1 MAVKNILFRIQAD
14 TASLK
19 SELGKVQSELAKIQK
34 EAKKTGGILSN
45 FGNTIKGAAATF
57 GAIALTDVLVNFG
70 KGSIQAAAD
79 FEALKISFT
88 TFLGSAQ
95 EAEKV
100 LADLEKFS
108 VATPFT
114 PEQVQNAGK
123 ALLAFGEEADTL
135 TTTLQRIGDI
145 SAGTG
150 KDFNELTLIYGKARV
165 AGTLYG
171 EDINQLTEAGVPI
184 LGIFADQLGVN
195 VDQVKKL
202 GSEGKIS
209 FSNLEEAFKT
219 LTTEGGKFAG
229 LTDALSQSFTGRVS
243 TLQGNVSALQR
254 SIGEALLPAAEV
266 LIDVLSG
273 LVEALQNLPTF
284 VDQNRVAIGIVT
296 GAVILYT
303 GAMFKATQATII
315 NTTSTALNAAG
326 KRVWAILQTGMVFVQ
341 NLFTAA
347 TTRGTI
353 AQRRNAVATLSA
365 AAAQKVW
372 NFAIKSNPL
381 GLLLGLLATGIALLT
396 DWGDATGEIAD
407 STEQWTLSNEELIDS
422 QEAVKNFTAQTAE
435 SLAKEDTE
443 LKKLFATLKKTNA
456 GSKERND
463 LIQEINSKYGAT
475 LKNISDEKKF
485 VEQLDLAYKQVMVS
499 LKAKILLQ
507 SQEKTLATLYEQ
519 QANLIGKASEN
530 AVNGITKQLL
540 TLKGGGITLGN
551 SFEEALKNLPETSR
565 QVFDKLTL
573 DQQANIRKN
582 FTGLGKAVEEE
593 FKSSGEKAKVAVSDA
608 FSGVK
613 VQVPLEIQQKEQQ
626 QALLSSENI
635 EKLTKGG
642 AAFDATSNQLAET
655 NRAIE
660 KVEDAWKKATEE
672 INKNKPKGAPID
684 TKAIQEAANLLLNLQ
699 RELEDLNLEIQ
710 TQPISFSKIVDLESA
725 KKQLDDLQTLQQEK
739 IKTDITRRKADL
751 AAEGKLTKSASNEL
765 DKIQQ
770 KQLEKSQN
778 ETNQKKLKLDDEY
791 RKRQQ
796 DAEAEAAQIKLETEL
811 TFLEQSAEDL
821 ENLEGDLQDKLSKAK
836 SKKKRA
842 AIEQDIRENINA
854 QIQNIRDQENVQ
866 ITQIEKER
874 DLVLLN
880 EELTQEERL
889 NIIAQA
895 ELDIL
900 KIKQDAQD
908 KANGITKKGAE
919 LETDASDKK
928 NQEILKGIEDVTKAT
943 IDLINQVIDA
953 RIKETE
959 VAINGQEKRV
969 ERAKAIAEKGNAE
982 ILQLEEERLDKL
994 TKQRA
999 KFVRAQQALAL
1010 IELVTNSAV
1019 AIAKAAAE
1027 GGAAAPFTI
1036 AATLIALASGFIAAK
1051 AQAQSA
1057 AAGFAEGGFTGP
1069 GGKYEPAG
1077 VVHKGEFVFN
1087 NEKTKKFRSLF
1098 EDIHK
1103 GRNPLLTQGIGE
1115 QIIVVNNM
1123 GLDDKLGRIEKA
1135 IREQKGMSLSIDERG
1150 IHGMVSHYQW
1160 KDQRIRKR
1168 AK

>member
-1 MAVKNILFRIQAD
+1 
-14 TASLK
+14 
-19 SELGKVQSELAKIQK
+19 
-34 EAKKTGGILSN
+34 
-45 FGNTIKGAAATF
+45 
-57 GAIALTDVLVNFG
+57 
-70 KGSIQAAAD
+70 
-79 FEALKISFT
+79 
-88 TFLGSAQ
+88 
-95 EAEKV
+95 
-100 LADLEKFS
+100 
-108 VATPFT
+108 
-114 PEQVQNAGK
+114 
-123 ALLAFGEEADTL
+123 
-135 TTTLQRIGDI
+135 
-145 SAGTG
+145 
-150 KDFNELTLIYGKARV
+150 
-165 AGTLYG
+165 
-171 EDINQLTEAGVPI
+171 
-184 LGIFADQLGVN
+184 
-195 VDQVKKL
+195 
-202 GSEGKIS
+202 
-209 FSNLEEAFKT
+209 
-219 LTTEGGKFAG
+219 
-229 LTDALSQSFTGRVS
+229 
-243 TLQGNVSALQR
+243 
-254 SIGEALLPAAEV
+254 
-266 LIDVLSG
+266 
-273 LVEALQNLPTF
+273 
-284 VDQNRVAIGIVT
+284 
-296 GAVILYT
+296 
-303 GAMFKATQATII
+303 
-315 NTTSTALNAAG
+315 
-326 KRVWAILQTGMVFVQ
+326 
-341 NLFTAA
+341 
-347 TTRGTI
+347 
-353 AQRRNAVATLSA
+353 
-365 AAAQKVW
+365 
-372 NFAIKSNPL
+372 
-381 GLLLGLLATGIALLT
+381 
-396 DWGDATGEIAD
+396 
-407 STEQWTLSNEELIDS
+407 
-422 QEAVKNFTAQTAE
+422 
-435 SLAKEDTE
+435 
-443 LKKLFATLKKTNA
+443 
-456 GSKERND
+456 
-463 LIQEINSKYGAT
+463 
-475 LKNISDEKKF
+475 
-485 VEQLDLAYKQVMVS
+485 
-499 LKAKILLQ
+499 
-507 SQEKTLATLYEQ
+507 
-519 QANLIGKASEN
+519 
-530 AVNGITKQLL
+530 
-540 TLKGGGITLGN
+540 
-551 SFEEALKNLPETSR
+551 
-565 QVFDKLTL
+565 
-573 DQQANIRKN
+573 
-582 FTGLGKAVEEE
+582 
-593 FKSSGEKAKVAVSDA
+593 
-608 FSGVK
+608 
-613 VQVPLEIQQKEQQ
+613 
-626 QALLSSENI
+626 LSSENI
-635 EKLTKGG
+635 ERLTKGG

-699 RELEDLNLEIQ
+699 RELEDINLEIE

-791 RKRQQ
+791 RKRKQ
-796 DAEAEAAQIKLETEL
+796 DADAEAAQIKLETEL

-821 ENLEGDLQDKLSKAK
+821 ENLESDLQDKLSKAK

-854 QIQNIRDQENVQ
+854 QIQNIKDQENVQ

-919 LETDASDKK
+919 LETDASEKK

-1057 AAGFAEGGFTGP
+1057 AAGFAEGGFTGH